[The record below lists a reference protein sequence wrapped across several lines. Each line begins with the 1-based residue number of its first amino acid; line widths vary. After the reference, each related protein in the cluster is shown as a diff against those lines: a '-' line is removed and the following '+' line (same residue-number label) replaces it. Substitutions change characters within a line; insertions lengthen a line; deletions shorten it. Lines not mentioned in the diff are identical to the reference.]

1 MAFKLKYKN
10 LKGVIEQL
18 KGASKKHKKQ
28 AEILEKHVDKMKSPL
43 EQDDLDYTGLNFDPS
58 AGYTTTGVKIPS
70 FRDMVSLEQQQAM
83 AKRTD
88 ERRARR
94 RKEKEFKKLEEAGGG
109 TLDDLKAREQERL
122 NKLKENTVIKTPD
135 DEKDELNINTSSNY
149 GI

>member
-58 AGYTTTGVKIPS
+58 ASYTTKDIKIPS
-70 FRDMVSLEQQQAM
+70 FRDIVSLEQQQAY
-83 AKRTD
+83 ADKVD
-88 ERRARR
+88 KRRAKK
-94 RKEKEFKKLEEAGGG
+94 RKIKEALEKYGGEQYDPEEEM
-109 TLDDLKAREQERL
+109 REDMEAFS
-122 NKLKENTVIKTPD
+122 E
-135 DEKDELNINTSSNY
+135 EY
-149 GI
+149 GDGV

>member
-58 AGYTTTGVKIPS
+58 AGYTTTDVKIPS

-88 ERRARR
+88 EKRAKRRQ
-94 RKEKEFKKLEEAGGG
+94 EKKDASIDEFLKNNPVQHLE
-109 TLDDLKAREQERL
+109 KQEI
-122 NKLKENTVIKTPD
+122 ENP
-135 DEKDELNINTSSNY
+135 LSNY
-149 GI
+149 VVNQPLNLPEINVKTEDT